1 MGVAS
6 SLADAQATRMPSN
19 SPHVTLGSTCDLTR
33 ETVNKGL
40 PWQFFCD
47 SDFAGNAEEQNRR
60 RSQNCLIATCDGAPV
75 LYGSKVS
82 SVAFAHLDIGEAHAD
97 TSSGANEIYAA
108 GNATLEAAR
117 NSAPPALAASVARGF
132 LAAHKKRWERKRKRK

>member
-1 MGVAS
+1 
-6 SLADAQATRMPSN
+6 MPKS
-19 SPHVTLGSTCDLTR
+19 
-33 ETVNKGL
+33 K
-40 PWQFFCD
+40 
-47 SDFAGNAEEQNRR
+47 NRR

-108 GNATLEAAR
+108 GNATHECLHLSHIADEMGIDF
-117 NSAPPALAASVARGF
+117 P
-132 LAAHKKRWERKRKRK
+132 